1 MGVNNMMNPTVVLIE
16 KEGNEENA
24 RAEKMI
30 DHLAYNYLVEPDI
43 HFRTYKFSS
52 EIDIDELKGLSL
64 PQLPTFVILF
74 HNEIAV
80 FRYVYDEYN
89 DKYVLTEDGVIDFI
103 NDYANTDLTNQGS
116 RYPIPGRIPDVD
128 KVLAKVKVFDRET
141 ISKIEEMVKK
151 ADRTF
156 AKSKPVYLEVI
167 ELLKEKGMD
176 AIWKRLSEKRELI
189 RKVEAEEQMQ
199 DGEDDGEEEE
209 EEEEEELNDLEDLIV
224 YRNIIRSFAK
234 DVPVDHF
241 EEEELYCVCCDSSFN
256 CVSTEDL
263 SSTRVLTSFPSYS
276 YSIFSPLA
284 LLYVY
289 SESPFRQVQCDVL
302 IVWYRYDPVSHGAM

>member
-1 MGVNNMMNPTVVLIE
+1 MDVNSMKNPTVVLIE

-24 RAEKMI
+24 KAEKMI
-30 DHLAYNYLVEPDI
+30 DHLAYNYLVEPNI

-74 HNEIAV
+74 RNEIAV
-80 FRYVYDEYN
+80 FRYVYDEYS
-89 DKYVLTEDGVIDFI
+89 DKNVLTEDGVIDFI

-116 RYPIPGRIPDVD
+116 RYTIPGRIPDVD

-141 ISKIEEMVKK
+141 ISKIEEIVKK
-151 ADRTF
+151 ADRAF
-156 AKSKPVYLEVI
+156 ANSKPVYLEVI

-199 DGEDDGEEEE
+199 DYEEDGEEEE

-241 EEEELYCVCCDSSFN
+241 EEEELYSVCCDSSFN

-263 SSTRVLTSFPSYS
+263 SSTRVLTSSPSYS

-284 LLYVY
+284 RLYVY

-302 IVWYRYDPVSHGAM
+302 IMWYRYDPVSHGTM